1 MSAGCPDDS
10 AHDCGD
16 DDDGR
21 DAIGYQPRTTVLLP
35 PPDAVVAAR
44 LLRAERAAH
53 MHRIDRLDEAL
64 GVLLAGMT
72 AAQRAEVG
80 D

>member
-10 AHDCGD
+10 AHDCGA

-21 DAIGYQPRTTVLLP
+21 DVIGYQPRTTVRLL

-44 LLRAERAAH
+44 VLRAERATH

-72 AAQRAEVG
+72 DAQRAEL
-80 D
+80 DD